1 MADFTRIFIPLFFI
15 LFFLTEF
22 LGMSAIVARKT
33 GKNPNVFSK
42 DDSAYSVIGKYFKLT
57 LLFLFL
63 YTVLFF
69 LFPEIIYESFKIN
82 ILDLFFFK
90 LTGILLMLT
99 GWIWVLIAQYYMKN
113 SWRIGIDKSSP
124 TALVTI
130 GLFKYSRNPV
140 FLGMMMSLTGLL
152 FSLPNFISLVFLLV
166 GTLLMQIQIRL
177 EEEFLLKQHGSVYS
191 DYKKRVRRFI

>member
-42 DDSAYSVIGKYFKLT
+42 DDSAYSLIGKYFKLT